1 MYCRKRG
8 LLGAL
13 LAVLA
18 LTSCVRKPAATK
30 SERIAILRFENLSSD
45 GSLSWMGR
53 AFSEVIATQ
62 LAAVPLIPALS
73 SVRLHSYDRLLGA
86 HPVSAPG
93 ISAESTQAL
102 LAGATRAVY
111 GDYTVRNNKLEAN
124 VTIEDLRTH
133 RMLGSFTVTAPAGD
147 VLGASNEIA
156 RQIDPKAAA
165 YGTRSGAAL
174 AAYIRG
180 LESTDA
186 AFMEQTL
193 SSAIQADPD
202 FASPYRLL
210 AQERLQRGNRPGA
223 SAIVEQALA
232 RGERIP
238 PLDRARLQLQAAE
251 ISLDTKARETA
262 LIQLVKL
269 DPADPVAWR
278 ALGETA
284 MSRHEFRQA
293 MEGLQKAAELEP
305 GDAGTWNLLGYAA
318 TYAGDLTAGT
328 NALRRYQT
336 LAPNGANP
344 LDSLGDIHLAAGKLD
359 EANKFYSEALQKDPN
374 FLNQGDLLKGAVA
387 RLFAGDLAA
396 ADREAN
402 RYLDARAKAKD
413 PLLEYRRSQWMWL
426 AGRRKEGYQHL
437 QAFAAATENTP
448 LRDASSHADAQL
460 SLWSLVMGDR
470 TAAQQL
476 AAKSVRIASPAARG
490 NGIVAGFLALPP
502 ASASEWSV
510 RAEQAFGGAEQTS
523 IRNFALSYAL
533 LVNSEFKAAQLLLKQ
548 SWEGGGPVVD
558 EGLPVMLAW
567 SLLEDGKPQEAAPLL
582 RFNPVA
588 NANGLTPY
596 ATFYLPRIFYLR
608 GVLAEKEGR
617 TSDAAAEFKR
627 FLALSGDT
635 PFLWG
640 EEKKARR

>member
-1 MYCRKRG
+1 VYCRSRG
-8 LLGAL
+8 VLWVSF
-13 LAVLA
+13 AVLA
-18 LTSCVRKPAATK
+18 LTSCVRQPAASK
-30 SERIAILRFENLSSD
+30 SERIAILRFENLSPD

-53 AFSEVIATQ
+53 AFSEVIASQ

-73 SVRLHSYDRLLGA
+73 SVRLHSYDRLLGT

-93 ISAESTQAL
+93 ISAESTQAI

-111 GDYTVRNNKLEAN
+111 GEYTVRNNKLEAS

-133 RMLGSFTVTAPAGD
+133 HMLGAFTVSAPAGD
-147 VLGASNEIA
+147 VLGAANEIA
-156 RQIDPKAAA
+156 HQIDSKAAS
-165 YGTRSGAAL
+165 YPTRSGAAL
-174 AAYIRG
+174 SAYIRA

-186 AFMEQTL
+186 ALMEQSL
-193 SSAIQADPD
+193 PLAIQADPD
-202 FASPYRLL
+202 FAAPYRLL
-210 AQERLQRGNRPGA
+210 AQERVQRGDRAGA
-223 SAIVEQALA
+223 SAIIEQALA

-238 PLDRARLQLQAAE
+238 ALERARLQVQAAE
-251 ISLDTKARETA
+251 ISLDPKARETA
-262 LIQLVKL
+262 LLQMVKL
-269 DPADPVAWR
+269 DSADPVAWR

-318 TYAGDLTAGT
+318 TYAGDLAAGT
-328 NALRRYQT
+328 NAVRRYQA

-344 LDSLGDIHLAAGKLD
+344 LDSLGDIHLASGKLE
-359 EANKFYSEALQKDPN
+359 EANKFYAEAFQKDPN
-374 FLNQGDLLKGAVA
+374 FLNQGDLLKGAIA
-387 RLFAGDLAA
+387 RLFAGDLAS

-402 RYLDARAKAKD
+402 RYLDARAQAKD
-413 PLLEYRRSQWMWL
+413 PLLEFRRSQWMWL
-426 AGRRKEGYQHL
+426 TGRRKEAYQRL

-448 LRDASSHADAQL
+448 LRDGSSHADAQL
-460 SLWSLVMGDR
+460 SLWSLILGDR

-490 NGIVAGFLALPP
+490 NGIVAGFLAMPP

-510 RAEQAFGGAEQTS
+510 RAEQAFGGPQQTS

-533 LVNSEFKAAQLLLKQ
+533 LVNSEFKPAQLLLKQ

-558 EGLPVMLAW
+558 EGLPVVLAW
-567 SLLEDGKPQEAAPLL
+567 SLLEDGKAQEAAPLL

-608 GVLAEKEGR
+608 GLLAEKEGR
-617 TSDAAAEFKR
+617 TSDAAAEYKR
-627 FLALSGDT
+627 FLTLSGDT
-635 PFLWG
+635 PFIWG